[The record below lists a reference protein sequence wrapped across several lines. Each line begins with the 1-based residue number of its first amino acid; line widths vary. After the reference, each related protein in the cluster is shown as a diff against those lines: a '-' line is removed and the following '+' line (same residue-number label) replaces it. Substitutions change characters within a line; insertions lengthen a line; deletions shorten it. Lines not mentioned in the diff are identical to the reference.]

1 MASGRPHKKAK
12 GRTQK
17 KHRAALRCPAP
28 TCLSLPLQADL
39 LAVWV
44 LLIATVV
51 ATFFLQRQRERFH
64 FLPPA
69 AAALVF
75 GILTGVA
82 LRAAGMAHTL
92 HFSPDT
98 FFFGLLPP
106 VIFAAGLTMRS
117 FFGHLAPI
125 SLFAVGGTLISTAVV
140 GLATYL
146 LVLLRI
152 VKRAHLGP
160 HPLAECFLFGAALSA
175 TDTVATLA
183 TLTHVPVPP
192 ILFHLVSGESVLND
206 AASVVLFHTLA
217 GSYAVSAFNPL
228 RLGARFAVVL
238 GGSIGLGAA
247 VALGCAFILKRFE
260 LDPLAGSSGG
270 GGGAGGSDDG
280 GGGEG
285 PTTAWA
291 PAGPGQPSH
300 PAHAAAAHPAAA
312 PGPLAF
318 AEPTVY
324 ETCLVLMGAY
334 LAYLLAESAGMS
346 GIVSLFAAGVATAHY
361 SLHSVTPAARAAIVG
376 SVATAAFLAEA
387 FVFAYLGI
395 QVPLQ
400 AGRAGLD
407 WGLLVCVVPIMVA
420 ARAAAVF
427 PLARALNA
435 RPAATPLPS
444 SVQRVLALAG
454 LRGAVA
460 YALILRL
467 PSVPGESLRG
477 VPCLEAAVLAAAVVS
492 TLGLGPAIRP
502 ALAATGLLGA
512 TDADVAVAGLV
523 EVRGLAPGVA
533 AERVA
538 AGEAAGP
545 PPAWHAWRDL
555 DDRVLKPLFGGRA
568 GGSGAGGGGGGGGAP
583 QHQSPGHHHPP
594 PPYGR
599 GPPPPGGG
607 GGAIPELEPLSSA
620 AMESA
625 LYVPPDPFA
634 PQAG

>member
-1 MASGRPHKKAK
+1 MTPPPPPIPP
-12 GRTQK
+12 
-17 KHRAALRCPAP
+17 L
-28 TCLSLPLQADL
+28 LSQADL

-51 ATFFLQRQRERFH
+51 ATFFLQRKRERFH

-69 AAALVF
+69 AAAMAF

-106 VIFAAGLTMRS
+106 IIFAAGLTMKKRP
-117 FFGHLAPI
+117 FFSHLAPI
-125 SLFAVGGTLISTAVV
+125 SVLAVGGTLISTLAI
-140 GLATYL
+140 GLASYG

-152 VKRAHLGP
+152 VKRSHLGP

-192 ILFHLVSGESVLND
+192 ILFHLISGESVLND
-206 AASVVLFHTLA
+206 AVSVVLFHTLA
-217 GSYAVSAFNPL
+217 GSYHVSFNPL
-228 RLGARFAVVL
+228 RLAFRFAWVL
-238 GGSIGLGAA
+238 AGSIGLGAA
-247 VALGCAFILKRFE
+247 VALGCAFVLKRFE
-260 LDPLAGSSGG
+260 LDPLAGGGGGDGGAGG
-270 GGGAGGSDDG
+270 GGGG
-280 GGGEG
+280 GGVHA
-285 PTTAWA
+285 AWA
-291 PAGPGQPSH
+291 PAGLASGSYADGG
-300 PAHAAAAHPAAA
+300 AHQQQHQHA
-312 PGPLAF
+312 PQASPLAF

-361 SLHSVTPAARAAIVG
+361 SLHSVTPDARTVLLGAT
-376 SVATAAFLAEA
+376 STAAFLAEA

-407 WGLLVCVVPIMVA
+407 WGLLVCVVPVMVA

-427 PLARALNA
+427 PLARLLNA
-435 RPAATPLPS
+435 RPAATPLPA
-444 SVQRVLALAG
+444 SVQRMLALAG

-467 PSVPGESLRG
+467 PAVPGESLRG
-477 VPCLEAAVLAAAVVS
+477 VPSLEAAVLAAAVVS

-512 TDADVAVAGLV
+512 SDADVAVAGLV

-533 AERVA
+533 AEQVA
-538 AGEAAGP
+538 AGQEAAA
-545 PPAWHAWRDL
+545 PASPTWRTWREW
-555 DDRVLKPLFGGRA
+555 DDRVLKPLFGGR
-568 GGSGAGGGGGGGGAP
+568 SGGGGEGGGGA
-583 QHQSPGHHHPP
+583 SG
-594 PPYGR
+594 GR
-599 GPPPPGGG
+599 GAPLSTPAFGG
-607 GGAIPELEPLSSA
+607 GGAGRAAPQLPELEPLSAA

-634 PQAG
+634 QGG